1 LIQLYR
7 GFIRIFSNSTG
18 TLEGGL
24 AMMEDKEKEQVAGL
38 ELQQMFV
45 LCGNSALRTHIPSI
59 AVFAHQDQ
67 QMQVASGKNLEE
79 DFTITRLESTMS
91 FLQIRT
97 TMSLQEKIKQVRY
110 EICQSRRETAFV
122 RLEAIAGAD
131 NPYSLLQVF
140 GRGHIIAKSGAVAY
154 VTRCRPVEVLPR
166 MSSNCTEEI
175 PVTWKNSS
183 FFVDPISFVLKTAAS
198 PTRCND
204 IAPPRWSIAGKWYCA
219 YPAIR
224 ECAPPQDLPVDLIN
238 IDDDDVLDLG
248 LGRSIYSKEQ
258 VEEFLAFQDSQGT
271 RRAYLAETAELAYS
285 GRAADGTWGLAMGE
299 HARAA
304 IIDAVGLS
312 FIPLYWVLGPATATI
327 LFLMFAWG
335 FVRLVVTILMR
346 AFAIYRMK
354 GAGVWILGAVWS
366 LPFQLLVTPF
376 KWASGTAADV
386 ADRIGTEMECR
397 ALHEDEEKGG
407 GYPTAALER
416 LGESQY
422 PPFNPSF
429 MAVNKDSD

>member
-1 LIQLYR
+1 
-7 GFIRIFSNSTG
+7 
-18 TLEGGL
+18 
-24 AMMEDKEKEQVAGL
+24 
-38 ELQQMFV
+38 
-45 LCGNSALRTHIPSI
+45 
-59 AVFAHQDQ
+59 
-67 QMQVASGKNLEE
+67 
-79 DFTITRLESTMS
+79 
-91 FLQIRT
+91 
-97 TMSLQEKIKQVRY
+97 
-110 EICQSRRETAFV
+110 
-122 RLEAIAGAD
+122 
-131 NPYSLLQVF
+131 
-140 GRGHIIAKSGAVAY
+140 
-154 VTRCRPVEVLPR
+154 
-166 MSSNCTEEI
+166 
-175 PVTWKNSS
+175 
-183 FFVDPISFVLKTAAS
+183 
-198 PTRCND
+198 
-204 IAPPRWSIAGKWYCA
+204 
-219 YPAIR
+219 
-224 ECAPPQDLPVDLIN
+224 
-238 IDDDDVLDLG
+238 